1 MKGCA
6 TPGIV
11 ATCVLLAM
19 LVLPAGVAS
28 AAPGWTE
35 DMKAALAQAQK
46 EGKDILVDF
55 TGSDWCG
62 WCIKLDKEVFSQ
74 EPFVTEAP
82 KGFVLV
88 KLDSPRKRKL
98 PDAARKQNSIWKR
111 KLNIQ
116 GFPTIYLLDSRGRPY
131 AKTGYR
137 PGGPEKYVAHLKA
150 LQKERVKRDE
160 MLAKAAKAEGLEK
173 ARLLDQALSKIDGIA
188 AINCY
193 RDLVDEIIKLDA
205 ENKAGLKS
213 KYELGLAQS
222 VIRDLLAE
230 RKVDEA
236 LKKISGTLEQHK
248 PTGQVAQDLWYLRA
262 QLLFGKD
269 KAASKAALAAA
280 LKAAPKGNKV
290 RMIRMILKRHF
301 ATTQP
306 G

>member
-1 MKGCA
+1 MQGCA

-28 AAPGWTE
+28 AASGWTE

-88 KLDSPRKRKL
+88 KLDFPRERKMS
-98 PDAARKQNSIWKR
+98 DATKKQNNIWKR
-111 KLNIQ
+111 KLDIQ
-116 GFPTIYLLDSRGRPY
+116 GFPTIYLLDSQGRPY

-137 PGGPEKYVAHLKA
+137 RGGPEKYVAHLKE
-150 LQKERVKRDE
+150 LQKERVKRDQ

-173 ARLLDQALSKIDGIA
+173 ARLLDQVLSKIGGIA

-213 KYELGLAQS
+213 KYELQVAQS
-222 VIRDLLAE
+222 VIRDLLAD
-230 RKVDEA
+230 RKVAKA
-236 LKKISGTLEQHK
+236 LKKISGTIEQHK
-248 PTGQVAQDLWYLRA
+248 PTGQVSQDLWYLKA
-262 QLLFGKD
+262 QLQFGKD
-269 KAASKAALAAA
+269 KAASKVALDAA

-290 RMIRMILKRHF
+290 RMIRAILKRHF
-301 ATTQP
+301 PTT
-306 G
+306 